1 MFAARQ
7 RHVPAPAKHVICGF
21 MGACGT
27 LTAPSGL
34 VAWAVGGG
42 DMMLSGIGTGAQT

>member
-1 MFAARQ
+1 MSAARQ

-27 LTAPSGL
+27 LAAPSGL
-34 VAWAVGGG
+34 VAWAAGG
-42 DMMLSGIGTGAQT
+42 DMMLSGIGC